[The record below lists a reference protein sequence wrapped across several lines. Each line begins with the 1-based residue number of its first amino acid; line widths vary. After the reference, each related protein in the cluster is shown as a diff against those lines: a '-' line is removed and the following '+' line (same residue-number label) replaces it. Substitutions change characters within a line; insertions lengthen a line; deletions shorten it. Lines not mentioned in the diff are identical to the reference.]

1 MDGNG
6 LPIIGPSVD
15 KTKIEP
21 IHQKRLI
28 AFINHFLTT
37 TVSFLNTFSHSVET
51 RLEKCEGQLQKMDAA
66 LCILEAKL
74 NSIAGLEDVLVA
86 TPEKVTENPPEVT
99 PPPPPPAPVAP
110 VTDVPS
116 GASEPQANNATPAQT
131 KISQDPQYSRFFRM
145 VAVGVP
151 LQAVKQKMQ
160 VEGLDPGILDDP
172 DAPAPTNTSLGG
184 VSVTDEKP
192 DDSDSSFSD

>member
-74 NSIAGLEDVLVA
+74 NSIAGLEDVPVA
-86 TPEKVTENPPEVT
+86 TPENPPEFT
-99 PPPPPPAPVAP
+99 PPPPPVAP

-116 GASEPQANNATPAQT
+116 SASEPQPNNATPAQT

-151 LQAVKQKMQ
+151 LQAVKQKMHA
-160 VEGLDPGILDDP
+160 EGLDPGILDDP

-184 VSVTDEKP
+184 VSVADEKP
-192 DDSDSSFSD
+192 EDSDSSFSN

>member
-1 MDGNG
+1 MDVNG
-6 LPIIGPSVD
+6 FPIIGPSVD

-37 TVSFLNTFSHSVET
+37 TVTFLNTFSHSVET

-74 NSIAGLEDVLVA
+74 NSIAGLEDVLVV
-86 TPEKVTENPPEVT
+86 TPENPPEVT
-99 PPPPPPAPVAP
+99 PPSPPPPPPVAP

-116 GASEPQANNATPAQT
+116 SASEPQPNNATPTQT
-131 KISQDPQYSRFFRM
+131 KISRDPQYSRFFRM
-145 VAVGVP
+145 VTVGVP
-151 LQAVKQKMQ
+151 LQAVKQKMHM
-160 VEGLDPGILDDP
+160 EGLDPGVLDDP
-172 DAPAPTNTSLGG
+172 DAPAPTNTSLVG
-184 VSVTDEKP
+184 VSATDEKP
-192 DDSDSSFSD
+192 DDSDSSFSN